1 MQSIDLKSSTR
12 SLTRSLTKILSS
24 KADLDI
30 KSSIKTYLSKFSK
43 KTGVSEIVESNL
55 DDEVE
60 IGSKEIE

>member
-12 SLTRSLTKILSS
+12 SLTRSFTKTLSP